1 MFIGSCRRLENVF
14 RCKSLERSEEEE
26 EVEPKKRVKREKTGS
41 GEVNH
46 NKMGAKKKEEGSAG
60 GRTKLERCRVDTGVY
75 SERAVT
81 TNISFVLYVL
91 LLFSFLERG
100 GRGIVE

>member
-46 NKMGAKKKEEGSAG
+46 NKMGAKKKKRGAREG
-60 GRTKLERCRVDTGVY
+60 ER
-75 SERAVT
+75 S
-81 TNISFVLYVL
+81 
-91 LLFSFLERG
+91 
-100 GRGIVE
+100 